1 VRDSTLSR
9 RVHGSFLRRKLTAVS
24 FRSVLQTL
32 MRWGGDPSGGVPQHA
47 SARKFDSVSVDRRF
61 LLYVPVLCGATGLT
75 FLKSIVYARL
85 FSVENFGALNQCL
98 LFASV
103 FTNFGAAGL
112 QLLGHKLLPQYYT
125 RDDRQSAQELLG
137 SAVTVL
143 GLAAVVVAATITV
156 AVLAGAL
163 RGLVVYYATLLFA
176 IAQALFSLR
185 LIDIK
190 SEFRFLDHALLSTLR
205 AVMLLTLGAAVAT
218 LTRDVAAT
226 LATEGAVTLVLAMPL
241 VMGSRGGPVLR
252 KALQSTRR
260 RVWLASNLPAAL
272 RLLWLSGTVTL
283 LYSLDRW
290 AGIALLTKREYG
302 IFALGLL
309 VILVFETL
317 QMIVNVA
324 AYPLMGRMIAHDQYK
339 RAFSFATLATA
350 VVVIV
355 TAVFYM
361 PFILSLDFLVR
372 QYLPLYAD
380 ATTVIKLA
388 VIAGT
393 LRLADFYSSFAVL
406 CDRERSLTWGLGALI
421 LVASTG
427 ILGAVSIGH
436 VHFNPN
442 RMAIITVAV
451 SVCSFLLSLSVA
463 ARARHR
469 RSELV
474 LA

>member
-1 VRDSTLSR
+1 LCR
-9 RVHGSFLRRKLTAVS
+9 RVHGDRLRRKLTPAWFS
-24 FRSVLQTL
+24 TVLQTL
-32 MRWGGDPSGGVPQHA
+32 MRWWRDPWQAVARRA
-47 SARKFDSVSVDRRF
+47 SLDRLVSIDRRF

-98 LFASV
+98 LFASL
-103 FTNFGAAGL
+103 FSNFGSAGF
-112 QLLGHKLLPQYYT
+112 QLLGHKLLPQYYA
-125 RDDRQSAQELLG
+125 RGDRQSAEELLG
-137 SAVTVL
+137 SALTVL
-143 GLAAVVVAATITV
+143 GLAAALAAVTI
-156 AVLAGAL
+156 AFAILAGAL
-163 RGLVVYYATLLFA
+163 RGVALYYATLLFA
-176 IAQALFSLR
+176 IAQALFAVR

-190 SEFRFLDHALLSTLR
+190 SEFRFFDHALLSSLR
-205 AVMLLTLGAAVAT
+205 AVSLLALGAAVAA

-226 LATEGAVTLVLAMPL
+226 LATEGAVTLILAMPL
-241 VMGSRGGPVLR
+241 VTGLRGGPVLR
-252 KALQSTRR
+252 KALENATR
-260 RVWLASNLPAAL
+260 RVWLAANLPAAL

-309 VILVFETL
+309 VIVVFETL

-324 AYPLMGRMIAHDQYK
+324 AYPLMGRMIAHDQHK
-339 RAFSFATLATA
+339 RAFRFATLATA
-350 VVVIV
+350 VVAIV
-355 TAVFYM
+355 TAVFYV

-372 QYLPLYAD
+372 RYLPLYAD

-388 VIAGT
+388 VIAGM

-421 LVASTG
+421 VVASTG

-436 VHFNPN
+436 ARFNPN
-442 RMAIITVAV
+442 RMVIITVGV
-451 SVCSFLLSLSVA
+451 SACSFLLSLAVA
-463 ARARHR
+463 ARAQR
-469 RSELV
+469 RRTLFV